1 MAGENKQLILDLI
14 EDIPDFPKPGVTF
27 KDITPLLAS
36 PDGLR
41 AAITELVALAPERID
56 VVVGME
62 ADVELG
68 GMAVPHQALVD
79 AVAGDAFGPLLRV
92 AGVKGEDFCRAEVVG
107 QLHGFSRPCAGSG

>member
-62 ADVELG
+62 ARGFILACQSYPATD
-68 GMAVPHQALVD
+68 
-79 AVAGDAFGPLLRV
+79 RV
-92 AGVKGEDFCRAEVVG
+92 TVNFDDTGTG
-107 QLHGFSRPCAGSG
+107 